1 MQSLKALRTDQEA
14 KIRKAGGGN
23 PRPEFETLKKE
34 EREEQPTLLFTITND
49 RGDVVRKIRG
59 PVGAG
64 FHRINWDLRSSSL
77 TGGGQGPLVPP
88 GTYQVRTTRRVGDRE
103 MPIGDSREFRVVSG
117 IAGTIP
123 DQKPADVRDFQ
134 QQAGELRR
142 VVVGASRRLESALNE
157 VAELKNA
164 VSNSSRGTTKIRDV
178 VRKLQL
184 ALLDVQD
191 QLSGDTTRSQRNQTR
206 PPSIEERASVAY
218 FGSLQSTQGPTQTH
232 RQQYEIAAD
241 GYREIRKRLKKLI
254 DKELEKLKR
263 TVDQAGIPWT
273 SGRKVPALRD

>member
-1 MQSLKALRTDQEA
+1 M
-14 KIRKAGGGN
+14 
-23 PRPEFETLKKE
+23 
-34 EREEQPTLLFTITND
+34 
-49 RGDVVRKIRG
+49 
-59 PVGAG
+59 
-64 FHRINWDLRSSSL
+64 RSSSL
-77 TGGGQGPLVPP
+77 TGGGQGPLVAP
-88 GTYQVRTTRRVGDRE
+88 GTYHVRATRRVQDQE
-103 MPIGDSREFRVVSG
+103 TPIGDAREFRVVSVIEG
-117 IAGTIP
+117 AIP

-142 VVVGASRRLESALNE
+142 VVVGASRRLVAALSE

-164 VSNSSRGTTKIRDV
+164 VRNSSRGTVEMLNV

-184 ALLDVQD
+184 ALLDARD

-241 GYREIRKRLKKLI
+241 GYRQIRKRLKKLI
-254 DKELEKLKR
+254 DRDLEKLKR
-263 TVDQAGIPWT
+263 TMDQAGIPWT
-273 SGRKVPALRD
+273 SGRKVPALPE